1 MRALAKIVSLLALA
15 MASALAAAQ
24 APMTTQPGFP
34 GGGAGSIRV
43 QVLDSNHSFL
53 PTQALVRLRNQEAG
67 RETWDKTHDRS
78 ETIFYHLSPG
88 TWQVEVSAPGYI
100 TAVRTV
106 EVLDLPDQSIVQV
119 ILRPDPGTELYK
131 APDDKELS
139 PKARDESQHGVND
152 LQSGNAK
159 SAEKHF
165 RQALHEAP
173 QNAQINYLLGVALLR
188 QKHVPEAEQSFLQA
202 ISLDPHHAL
211 ALTTMGGLR
220 MEEKDLSAAT
230 KLLGQ
235 AISANPDQWRAH
247 WLMANTRLMQDQN
260 EQAKSEAE
268 LAIKLS
274 NDSAPA
280 ARLVLGEA
288 LGNLG
293 QYKEAIATLQ
303 GFLRQAP
310 ASRDAPSV
318 RKMISEMQ
326 DALKTSS
333 NASPH

>member
-1 MRALAKIVSLLALA
+1 
-15 MASALAAAQ
+15 MAYTVAAAQ

-53 PTQALVRLRNQEAG
+53 PVQALVRLQNVEAG
-67 RETWDKTHDRS
+67 RETWDKTHERS

-88 TWQVEVSAPGYI
+88 TWQVQVSAPGYI
-100 TAVRTV
+100 TAVRNV
-106 EVLDLPDQSIVQV
+106 EVLNLPDQTTIQV
-119 ILRPDPGTELYK
+119 VLRPDPGTELYK
-131 APDDKELS
+131 APDDKS
-139 PKARDESQHGVND
+139 VPPKAREESQHGVDD
-152 LQSGNAK
+152 LQSGNVK
-159 SAEKHF
+159 GAEKHF
-165 RQALHEAP
+165 HQALIEAP

-188 QKHVPEAEQSFLQA
+188 QKHVPEAEKSFMQA

-220 MEEKDLSAAT
+220 MEEKDLPAAT
-230 KLLGQ
+230 KLLAQ
-235 AISANPDQWRAH
+235 AISADPNQWRAH
-247 WLMANTRLMQDQN
+247 WLMANTRLLQDQN
-260 EQAKSEAE
+260 EEARSQAE

-280 ARLVLGEA
+280 ARLILGEA

-293 QYKEAIATLQ
+293 QYKEAISSLQ
-303 GFLRQAP
+303 RFLQQAP
-310 ASRDAPSV
+310 TSRDVPAV

-333 NASPH
+333 NAAPR